1 MEKSDYITVSI
12 LITIK
17 IHKIA
22 KETFISDRIK
32 AQILREIITTLLGTK
47 IIRDSLHLQE
57 VQQFIQSY
65 LNHHQEMQM
74 QFGNNFIHTNIH
86 RTSSPE

>member
-74 QFGNNFIHTNIH
+74 QFGNNFIHTKIH